1 MLQKLVNISSKE
13 TTKLIHPSAP
23 CVNWPESDRYSSGS
37 AWVSRLLP
45 VPSYYTR
52 MLGQTHTMCACVY
65 EGEQTRSHY
74 GLSASSARGRG
85 SALFVLPSIN
95 AHLTACSLFLFSSCT
110 ISVNTDFD
118 RSQIAGHCITERE
131 LTRLDAS
138 AALRSHQHLIGK
150 EKLGASSLLSRHT
163 KKIDGT
169 AVCYAKFIR
178 TKTRQKKEIEKEE
191 AMHV

>member
-52 MLGQTHTMCACVY
+52 MLGQTHTTCARVY

-138 AALRSHQHLIGK
+138 PALRSHQHLIGK
-150 EKLGASSLLSRHT
+150 EKAGCFQPSFAPHERDRRHRSLLCEVHTDENET
-163 KKIDGT
+163 KKD
-169 AVCYAKFIR
+169 
-178 TKTRQKKEIEKEE
+178 IEKEE